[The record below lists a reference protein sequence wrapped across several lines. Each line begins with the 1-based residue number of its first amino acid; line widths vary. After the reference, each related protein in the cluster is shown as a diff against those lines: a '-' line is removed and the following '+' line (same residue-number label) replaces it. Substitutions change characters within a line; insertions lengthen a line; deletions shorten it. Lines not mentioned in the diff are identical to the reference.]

1 MLFLIRA
8 SVFALFGGRGLVVE
22 AGSGGAGSGG
32 AGAPPARRVS
42 VGPGSVWNP
51 RSAFDILNTN
61 RIDPLKLAR
70 ERRNSHLASIMPATQ
85 TAQTLNVDPA
95 HTVQSPNENE
105 SQCLSPLQEFNR
117 RVWGSMATHHIFP
130 SDSAGSNDDLSLHYD
145 ASQLHKV
152 LVSCPYT
159 PDHTFAWKGSSKL
172 TEIVEKILKTAHDAS
187 KILLFRIAI
196 DDLQL
201 LRATAATKISEKC
214 NADKAAIDGE
224 HGNLEIY
231 TLGSERDKSLVGEAK
246 ARMDTCDPCKPGH
259 CKTEAEAVAPDL

>member
-8 SVFALFGGRGLVVE
+8 LVLALFGGRGLVVE
-22 AGSGGAGSGG
+22 AGSGGAGS
-32 AGAPPARRVS
+32 
-42 VGPGSVWNP
+42 VWNP
-51 RSAFDILNTN
+51 RSAFDTLNTN

-70 ERRNSHLASIMPATQ
+70 ERRKSQLAYIMSVGATHSSH
-85 TAQTLNVDPA
+85 
-95 HTVQSPNENE
+95 SPNENE

-117 RVWGSMATHHIFP
+117 KVWGSMATHHIFP
-130 SDSAGSNDDLSLHYD
+130 SDSAGNLENERLHYD

-159 PDHTFAWKGSSKL
+159 PDYTFAWKGSSKL

-214 NADKAAIDGE
+214 NAAKAAIEVE
-224 HGNLEIY
+224 HGKLEISS
-231 TLGSERDKSLVGEAK
+231 GSQRDESLVRKEK
-246 ARMDTCDPCKPGH
+246 DSMDTCDPCKPGN
-259 CKTEAEAVAPDL
+259 CKSKATPDL